1 VKRTAAA
8 LIGLILVS
16 AAFAGGSRETV
27 VEKPVLT
34 VIGPWSGP
42 EMEGFMPVIRAF
54 EEEEDV
60 SVKYR
65 IYRAEDLSSILPIQA
80 QAEQAPG
87 DVIVMFDWWVQE
99 NADYTVDLSDVWNP
113 VESLFIAPALK
124 EGSKVLSVPFSMVV
138 KPGFWYR
145 KSFFEEHGLEI
156 PSTWEEF
163 TSLLRQIGGIS
174 GIKAPIVTGNGVGW
188 PITDV
193 AEHFI
198 IALGGAQ
205 LHKDLVSG
213 NASFTGPELKR
224 VFDDY
229 LIPLLEA
236 GAFSDPVEWTQGVEL
251 WWSGD
256 YALYFMGNWITGMV
270 EDPDDLGVFALPGT
284 TALTGG
290 PDRFFIPRYS
300 ENVETAKKLL
310 AFLISEE
317 GQSIRAGGGGKLM
330 PRTDVPVTAY
340 RPADQSLVRVTS
352 EVEEIILDLDD
363 TIGGDWQRL
372 FWDQIKLL
380 WVEPESA
387 DEILRKLQ
395 DAR

>member
-1 VKRTAAA
+1 MKKGLFVLLSLFLASALFAAGSAAA
-8 LIGLILVS
+8 
-16 AAFAGGSRETV
+16 TT
-27 VEKPVLT
+27 EKPVLT

-42 EMEGFMPVIRAF
+42 EMEGFMPVIEAF
-54 EEEEDV
+54 EAQENV
-60 SVKYR
+60 TVKYR
-65 IYRAEDLSSILPIQA
+65 IYRAEDLTSVLPVQA

-87 DVIVMFDWWVQE
+87 DVIVMFDWWVQQ

-124 EGSKVLSVPFSMVV
+124 EGNKVLSVPFSMVV

-145 KSFFEEHGLEI
+145 KSFFAEHGLEI
-156 PSTWEEF
+156 PETWDEF
-163 TSLLRQIGGIS
+163 TALLRDIGSIPGVE
-174 GIKAPIVTGNGVGW
+174 APIATGNGVGW

-198 IALGGAQ
+198 IAMGGPQ
-205 LHKDLVSG
+205 LHKNLVSG
-213 NASFTGPELKR
+213 RASFTGRELGA
-224 VFDDY
+224 VMDNY
-229 LIPLLEA
+229 LLPLLEA

-251 WWSGD
+251 WWSGE
-256 YALYFMGNWITGMV
+256 YGLYFMGNWITGMV
-270 EDPDDLGVFALPGT
+270 KDPDDLGVFALPGT
-284 TALTGG
+284 KAITGG

-300 ENVETAKKLL
+300 ENVDMAKKLL
-310 AFLISEE
+310 SFLISSE

-330 PRTDVPVTAY
+330 PRTDVPVSAY
-340 RPADQSLVRVTS
+340 QPADQALVMATQQID
-352 EVEEIILDLDD
+352 EIILDLDD

-387 DEILRKLQ
+387 DDILEKLQ